1 MEVKVYQNKSEVEGL
16 FMNILLD
23 VHDRTGKW
31 ETTIRDHTDTAK
43 TLLPERLFSYRSLKI
58 YASFS
63 VKERDI

>member
-23 VHDRTGKW
+23 VHDRTGNW
-31 ETTIRDHTDTAK
+31 ETKIRDHTDTAK
-43 TLLPERLFSYRSLKI
+43 TLLKERLFKI
-58 YASFS
+58 YASFG